1 MVREEAEL
9 RVWGPTPTPYL
20 CFLHPLRP
28 SLFKVSLTDAPPD
41 PTSPAPEL
49 GPQSPGS
56 GLGWVLLSPVVLL
69 FLS

>member
-9 RVWGPTPTPYL
+9 TVWGPTPTPYL
-20 CFLHPLRP
+20 CSLHPLRP
-28 SLFKVSLTDAPPD
+28 FSKVSLTDAPPA

-69 FLS
+69 LLS